1 VSLGASAGDARRA
14 ADGERARAAERDS
27 QFAPWAGASVG
38 EPVLV
43 STLSG
48 EPSYWTVPVAREG
61 RVIGFVRVSGTA
73 QVMAA
78 GAFYRDPLHLS
89 GCPAVVTGI
98 TAQEALRLAA
108 TAAEVNEDAVDAPS
122 YVHDGPPGRE
132 AWLVRVRTSGQHK
145 DLLVTAA
152 GAVDRPAGSG

>member
-1 VSLGASAGDARRA
+1 MSLGAGGEDARRA
-14 ADGERARAAERDS
+14 ADAERVRSAERDS
-27 QFAPWAGASVG
+27 HFAPWARASVG

-43 STLSG
+43 STLRG
-48 EPSYWTVPVAREG
+48 EPSYWTVPVERDG

-78 GAFYRDPLHLS
+78 GTFYRDPQRLS
-89 GCPAVVTGI
+89 SCPSAVTGI
-98 TAQEALRLAA
+98 TAQEAVRLAA
-108 TAAEVNEDAVDAPS
+108 TAVGASEDEVDAPS

-132 AWLVRVRTSGQHK
+132 AWLVRVRTGGQHK
-145 DLLVTAA
+145 DLFVTAA